1 MEALP
6 LDFGDFNGLVE
17 NLRGAA
23 LCTTPIGIRFARG
36 AVTYEVAVQNSRIL
50 IAAAVEAGVR
60 RIVHISITN
69 PSEDSPLP
77 YFQGKALVEK
87 AIQEPGLS
95 YAILRPTV
103 LFSPEDVLINNIA
116 WFLRRF
122 PAFPIAGSGDYPI
135 QPVFVDD
142 LAQLAVNAG
151 AGSEE
156 VVLDAVG
163 PETFTFEEMVRLIA
177 RRVGSRA
184 RLIHVRPSVAL
195 LAARMAGWL
204 VRDVVLTR
212 DEIDGLMAGHLVSA
226 DPPPPPPGS
235 PSGWR
240 PKALRWDGATP
251 RNWAATTAARKVA
264 HEIGWEKRTP
274 KSDKIERRR
283 CQYERCPS
291 RKIHEGI
298 PPGSSEAGNGRE
310 AIIAGGS
317 PPVVPGAIDVRVL
330 GEGTKGRQTGRCRQ
344 DVQALD

>member
-1 MEALP
+1 MSQSNRSVVTGAFGHTGKYIARRLLEQGGIVKTLTRTPASRSPFGDRVEALP
-6 LDFGDFNGLVE
+6 LDFGDLDGLVE
-17 NLRGAA
+17 NLRGVDT
-23 LCTTPIGIRFARG
+23 LYNTYWIRFARG
-36 AVTYEVAVQNSRIL
+36 TVTHDIAVQNSRIL
-50 IAAAVEAGVR
+50 IGAAVEAGVR

-69 PSEDSPLP
+69 PSENSPRP
-77 YFQGKALVEK
+77 YFRGKALVEK
-87 AIQEPGLS
+87 AIHESGLS

-151 AGSEE
+151 AGSED

-212 DEIDGLMAGHLVSA
+212 DEIDGLMAGHLVSV
-226 DPPPPPPGS
+226 DPPTASTRFTEWLEAEGARLGRRYAS
-235 PSGWR
+235 ELGRHYRR
-240 PKALRWDGATP
+240 P
-251 RNWAATTAARKVA
+251 
-264 HEIGWEKRTP
+264 
-274 KSDKIERRR
+274 
-283 CQYERCPS
+283 
-291 RKIHEGI
+291 
-298 PPGSSEAGNGRE
+298 
-310 AIIAGGS
+310 
-317 PPVVPGAIDVRVL
+317 
-330 GEGTKGRQTGRCRQ
+330 
-344 DVQALD
+344 

>member
-1 MEALP
+1 MSRSSPSVVTGAFGYSGKYIARRLLEQGGIVKTLTRTPASRSPFGDRVEALP
-6 LDFGDFNGLVE
+6 LDFGDYDRLVE
-17 NLRGAA
+17 SLRGAA
-23 LCTTPIGIRFARG
+23 TLYNTYWIRFARG
-36 AVTYEVAVQNSRIL
+36 AVTYEVAVQNSRTL
-50 IAAAVEAGVR
+50 IGAAVEAGVR

-77 YFQGKALVEK
+77 YFRGKALVEK

-135 QPVFVDD
+135 QPVFVGD
-142 LAQLAVNAG
+142 LAQLAVNA
-151 AGSEE
+151 ATGSED

-212 DEIDGLMAGHLVSA
+212 DEIDGLLAGHLMSA
-226 DPPPPPPGS
+226 DPPTASTRFTDWLEAEGS
-235 PSGWR
+235 TLGRRYASELDRHYRR
-240 PKALRWDGATP
+240 P
-251 RNWAATTAARKVA
+251 
-264 HEIGWEKRTP
+264 
-274 KSDKIERRR
+274 
-283 CQYERCPS
+283 
-291 RKIHEGI
+291 
-298 PPGSSEAGNGRE
+298 
-310 AIIAGGS
+310 
-317 PPVVPGAIDVRVL
+317 
-330 GEGTKGRQTGRCRQ
+330 
-344 DVQALD
+344 